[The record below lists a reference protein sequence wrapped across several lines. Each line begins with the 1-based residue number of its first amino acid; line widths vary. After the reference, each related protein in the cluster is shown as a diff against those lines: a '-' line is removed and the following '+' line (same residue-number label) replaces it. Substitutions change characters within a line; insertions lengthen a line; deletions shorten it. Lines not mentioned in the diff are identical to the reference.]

1 MQSASFTLSEAII
14 LSGVG
19 YGAYM
24 AFMLFR
30 TSKQLTHNGFLALLM
45 LAFALLNWR
54 IVLITSS
61 FDDAWP
67 SLLKYS
73 VVTVT
78 AIFPALYGY
87 IRSIT
92 QAGKPWK
99 PWLHFIPFFLHLL
112 FQGVRFLPSSWRGE
126 DAHSSFFVIASGVLT
141 ATVLLQMI
149 GYSWAML
156 QLITGFEQRLKQQY
170 SEVHERSLQWFK
182 QLLGSIAGIFL
193 FWLIVWSIAKVTE
206 LRIADFSLLFI
217 AISVVVYWIGTQG
230 LSKGMLYLS
239 LPEELPQGVQI
250 SEEERER
257 AEALVAKIR
266 RDKLYLQP
274 QLQVAEVAEAYE
286 LNAREVSYLLNKGLG
301 QSFYQVINTLRVE
314 EVCERILQ
322 DENSHF
328 SFLGIALES
337 GFHSKSVFNKC
348 FKEVT
353 GLTPKEYKKMHGKKS

>member
-1 MQSASFTLSEAII
+1 MHSASLSIIEAII

-30 TSKQLTHNGFLALLM
+30 SAKRLPHNGYLALVM
-45 LAFALLNWR
+45 LAFAMLNWR
-54 IVLITSS
+54 IVLVTSS

-87 IRSIT
+87 IKTIT
-92 QAGKPWK
+92 RIGLPWR
-99 PWLHFIPFFLHLL
+99 PWLHFIPFFIHLL
-112 FQGVRFLPSSWRGE
+112 FQGVRFLPDSCWSGE
-126 DAHSSFFVIASGVLT
+126 KHSTVFVIASALLT
-141 ATVLLQMI
+141 ITVLAQMLGYGWAMGQMI
-149 GYSWAML
+149 RS
-156 QLITGFEQRLKQQY
+156 FEQRLHQQY
-170 SEVHERSLQWFK
+170 SAVNERSLRWFK
-182 QLLGSIAGIFL
+182 HLLMAIGGIFL
-193 FWLIVWSIAKVTE
+193 LWVIVWLLSKVTG
-206 LRIADFSLLFI
+206 LRIADFSILFI

-230 LSKGMLYLS
+230 LGKGLLYLS
-239 LPEELPQGVQI
+239 LPEELAQNPEVPELDRQK
-250 SEEERER
+250 
-257 AEALVAKIR
+257 AETLVAKIR
-266 RDKLYLQP
+266 HDKLYLRP

-286 LNAREVSYLLNKGLG
+286 MQPREVSYLLNKGMG
-301 QSFYQVINTLRVE
+301 QSFYQVINTLRIE
-314 EVCERILQ
+314 EVCERILE

-353 GLTPKEYKKMHGKKS
+353 GLTPKEYKKKHEKKS